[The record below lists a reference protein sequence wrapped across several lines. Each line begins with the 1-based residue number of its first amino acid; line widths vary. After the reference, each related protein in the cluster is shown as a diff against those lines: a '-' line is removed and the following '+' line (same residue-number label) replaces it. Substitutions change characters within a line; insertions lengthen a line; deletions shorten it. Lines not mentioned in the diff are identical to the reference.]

1 MMSALASERDDDL
14 LVVTEPYFPTGHPQ
28 RFDDGVTYAS
38 DNLIKEHVTTYQW
51 PHSLSEIFEALLHA
65 GLSILAF
72 DEHTTIPWKALPSLI
87 PTPEGYVLPSGRER
101 LPLMF
106 WIAARKLFLALAQR
120 GPSSKAEMT
129 PPGAEAS
136 GGELPPGVQP
146 SGRMFD
152 VAIICRHAGSRPH
165 RIYAAARGHRR
176 CGRGHRDIGEGRGGA
191 NRRGRISS
199 IPHRVQRVAGAV
211 ATG

>member
-106 WIAARKLFLALAQR
+106 SIAARK
-120 GPSSKAEMT
+120 SS
-129 PPGAEAS
+129 
-136 GGELPPGVQP
+136 
-146 SGRMFD
+146 
-152 VAIICRHAGSRPH
+152 
-165 RIYAAARGHRR
+165 
-176 CGRGHRDIGEGRGGA
+176 
-191 NRRGRISS
+191 
-199 IPHRVQRVAGAV
+199 
-211 ATG
+211 